1 MRICAAR
8 VCAWLDVLSS
18 VCVCVCLCMRCVSVC
33 RFPGV
38 QKPLEEYGSK
48 VVSTNGATAEE
59 EDDDFDP
66 FASDDEEE
74 EEVSVKQCVLV
85 K

>member
-1 MRICAAR
+1 M
-8 VCAWLDVLSS
+8 
-18 VCVCVCLCMRCVSVC
+18 
-33 RFPGV
+33 

-48 VVSTNGATAEE
+48 VVSANGATAEE

>member
-1 MRICAAR
+1 MC
-8 VCAWLDVLSS
+8 VWLDVLSY
-18 VCVCVCLCMRCVSVC
+18 VCVCSCAVCLFVYAVCICVC

-48 VVSTNGATAEE
+48 VVSANGATAEE

-66 FASDDEEE
+66 FGSDDEEE

>member
-1 MRICAAR
+1 MYC
-8 VCAWLDVLSS
+8 LL
-18 VCVCVCLCMRCVSVC
+18 CVCVFVCGVFVCICGVYLCVC

-48 VVSTNGATAEE
+48 VVSANGATAEE